1 MNHSKQLSFSI
12 SEADNLDSFED
23 LDFNK
28 TEKEVT
34 TFKKMLEIRE
44 IELKNKIQSD
54 DSIKN
59 PVFTKNKKLG
69 INPFFDK

>member
-28 TEKEVT
+28 ILV
-34 TFKKMLEIRE
+34 
-44 IELKNKIQSD
+44 Q
-54 DSIKN
+54 
-59 PVFTKNKKLG
+59 
-69 INPFFDK
+69 